1 MASNNEISDDKLNLL
16 INIVSK
22 KMGMSPNTLRSKLE
36 DGSFDNVVKNLSA
49 ENAKKL
55 ENVVNNP
62 SMIDKIIT
70 SPEARNNLSSIING
84 KTAVNQNTGGAQGT
98 TGRR

>member
-1 MASNNEISDDKLNLL
+1 MASNNEVSDDKLNLL

-36 DGSFDNVVKNLSA
+36 DGSFDNVVKNLST
-49 ENAKKL
+49 EDAKKL
-55 ENVVNNP
+55 ENVVSNP
-62 SMIDKIIT
+62 SMVEKIIT
-70 SPEARNNLSSIING
+70 SPEVRNNISTIING
-84 KTAVNQNTGGAQGT
+84 KNAVNQNAGGAQ